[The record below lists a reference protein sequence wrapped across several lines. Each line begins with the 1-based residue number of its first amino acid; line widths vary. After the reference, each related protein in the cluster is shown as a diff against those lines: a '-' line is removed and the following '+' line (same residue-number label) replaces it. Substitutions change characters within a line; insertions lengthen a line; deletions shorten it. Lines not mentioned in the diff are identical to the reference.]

1 MTLISCVAVI
11 MIGSLVYKDEI
22 VDYIT
27 PSSLTST
34 SQSIPAPTPPSELDP
49 GLATSPDSVPSPAPE
64 STPTPAA
71 IPTPAPTPT
80 PIPAAVPSSTPTP
93 AAVPSPAPTPTQ
105 KSAPKPTPAPTATAS
120 RSTAPSQAQL
130 TADQQHMLDLINQER
145 SKAGLGPLKID
156 SKLQTMAQAK
166 SDDMVAKAYFDH
178 TSPTYGS
185 PFEMMKKFG
194 ISYTS
199 AGENI
204 AGNSSVDKAHA
215 ALMNSP
221 GHKANILKAS
231 FNYIGIGVTASPKY
245 GKMFA
250 QDFVGR

>member
-1 MTLISCVAVI
+1 
-11 MIGSLVYKDEI
+11 
-22 VDYIT
+22 
-27 PSSLTST
+27 
-34 SQSIPAPTPPSELDP
+34 
-49 GLATSPDSVPSPAPE
+49 
-64 STPTPAA
+64 
-71 IPTPAPTPT
+71 
-80 PIPAAVPSSTPTP
+80 
-93 AAVPSPAPTPTQ
+93 
-105 KSAPKPTPAPTATAS
+105 
-120 RSTAPSQAQL
+120 
-130 TADQQHMLDLINQER
+130 MLDLINQER
-145 SKAGLGPLKID
+145 SRAGVGPLKID

-231 FNYIGIGVTASPKY
+231 FNYIGIGMTASAKY

>member
-1 MTLISCVAVI
+1 MKRYKLMTLISVVAVI
-11 MIGSLVYKDEI
+11 MVGSLAYKDTLA
-22 VDYIT
+22 DYIT
-27 PSSLTST
+27 PSTTTSM
-34 SQSIPAPTPPSELDP
+34 SE
-49 GLATSPDSVPSPAPE
+49 A
-64 STPTPAA
+64 TPTPALEPTPTSA
-71 IPTPAPTPT
+71 PEPEPTPAPEATPTPTPKTAAAPTPKATPAPTPKAT
-80 PIPAAVPSSTPTP
+80 
-93 AAVPSPAPTPTQ
+93 PAPTP
-105 KSAPKPTPAPTATAS
+105 KAAPTPTAKATAAPTPS
-120 RSTAPSQAQL
+120 RSTAPSQ
-130 TADQQHMLDLINQER
+130 ADQQHMLDLINQER
-145 SKAGLGPLKID
+145 TKAGVGPLKID
-156 SKLQTMAQAK
+156 SKLQSMAQAK

-178 TSPTYGS
+178 ISPTYGS

-221 GHKANILKAS
+221 GHKANILKSS
-231 FNYIGIGVTASPKY
+231 FTYIGIGVTASPKY

>member
-1 MTLISCVAVI
+1 MKQYKLMTLISCVAVI
-11 MIGSLVYKDEI
+11 TISSLLYKDEI

-34 SQSIPAPTPPSELDP
+34 AQSIPAPT
-49 GLATSPDSVPSPAPE
+49 
-64 STPTPAA
+64 
-71 IPTPAPTPT
+71 
-80 PIPAAVPSSTPTP
+80 
-93 AAVPSPAPTPTQ
+93 
-105 KSAPKPTPAPTATAS
+105 PTATAS
-120 RSTAPSQAQL
+120 RSTAPSQPQL
-130 TADQQHMLDLINQER
+130 NADQQHMLDLINQER
-145 SKAGLGPLKID
+145 SRAGVGPLKID

-231 FNYIGIGVTASPKY
+231 FNYIGIGMTASAKY